1 MKKNTRPTLK
11 EIAKLA
17 GVSSTAV
24 SLYLNQ
30 RPGAEK
36 FPETTQRRID
46 EVVRAT
52 GYRANFTARSLR
64 TGRTRTIGL
73 VVPHINT
80 EYHSNFAETVYLAAD
95 ARGYDLIA
103 SIIHWDRE
111 KELSALQKL
120 IDRQVDGVI
129 YLPLL
134 TNTAP
139 ETLTFIR
146 DTGYPIA
153 QFDIR
158 LDDGITVVCAF
169 QQSIDEL
176 FRRFAARGFSRVAVG
191 IGMGGDWNF
200 SAGGETLEVYRFPY
214 DDFTAIRHLILT
226 KQPQAVLLTPDDLL
240 AKLLEALRCDLPKTT
255 LPEFYTFYSQ
265 WESRHAP
272 SGIAGYFEM
281 PSETVARLATDRLID
296 WIETGE
302 RPEMHRFILSNHFL
316 DRSVWNIEKQVD
328 V

>member
-1 MKKNTRPTLK
+1 MKINKRPTLK

-17 GVSSTAV
+17 GVSPTAV

-36 FPETTQRRID
+36 FPETTRRRIN
-46 EVVRAT
+46 EVVRTT

-153 QFDIR
+153 QFDI
-158 LDDGITVVCAF
+158 
-169 QQSIDEL
+169 
-176 FRRFAARGFSRVAVG
+176 
-191 IGMGGDWNF
+191 
-200 SAGGETLEVYRFPY
+200 
-214 DDFTAIRHLILT
+214 
-226 KQPQAVLLTPDDLL
+226 
-240 AKLLEALRCDLPKTT
+240 
-255 LPEFYTFYSQ
+255 
-265 WESRHAP
+265 
-272 SGIAGYFEM
+272 
-281 PSETVARLATDRLID
+281 
-296 WIETGE
+296 
-302 RPEMHRFILSNHFL
+302 LSP
-316 DRSVWNIEKQVD
+316 
-328 V
+328 